1 MELTE
6 PERQSIPNLITARI
20 PDFLK
25 PLLSD
30 LTLLERRRLG
40 TVVVMLI
47 NEGIPVKRKVHDHK
61 YTLIDIVDKDSESI
75 SFTRVPYDGELYKDS
90 PGLNITINH
99 PDAIEEVSIC
109 LSKEMALSFAANL
122 SIFLNEV
129 NL

>member
-1 MELTE
+1 MEITE
-6 PERQSIPNLITARI
+6 TERPSIPNLITARI
-20 PDFLK
+20 PDSLK
-25 PLLSD
+25 PHLQD

-47 NEGIPVKRKVHDHK
+47 NEGVPVKKKVHDHK
-61 YTLIDIVDKDSESI
+61 HTLIDIIDKGFENI
-75 SFTRVPYDGELYKDS
+75 SFARVPYSGDKYKDD
-90 PGLNITINH
+90 PGLSITITN
-99 PDAIEEVSIC
+99 DEAIEDVSIC